1 MSNYNVPKGEE
12 RLFHVRQELVQY
24 DPKTGRKLSKPAV
37 KKYGMKIFLTTL
49 RDRLAQQGYTLEIL
63 HDPRTYEAAKAEE
76 AKAIADAEK
85 AAKEAADKAAKEAAE
100 AKDAE
105 LAALKAEL
113 AAAKK
118 KLAKAEK
125 DAAKKGNKDAAPA
138 EEKKED

>member
-76 AKAIADAEK
+76 AKAHAEAEK
-85 AAKEAADKAAKEAAE
+85 AAKDAADKAAKEAAE

-125 DAAKKGNKDAAPA
+125 EAAKKGNKDAAPA

>member
-12 RLFHVRQELVQY
+12 RLFHVCQELVQY

-76 AKAIADAEK
+76 AKAIADAEM

-125 DAAKKGNKDAAPA
+125 AAAKEGNKDAAPA

>member
-37 KKYGMKIFLTTL
+37 NKYGMKIFLTTL

-76 AKAIADAEK
+76 AKAIAEAEMS
-85 AAKEAADKAAKEAAE
+85 AKEAADKAAKEAAE

>member
-63 HDPRTYEAAKAEE
+63 HDPRTYEVAKVEE

-85 AAKEAADKAAKEAAE
+85 AAKDAAE

-125 DAAKKGNKDAAPA
+125 DAAKKGNKPAAPA

>member
-1 MSNYNVPKGEE
+1 MSNYKVPKGEE

-76 AKAIADAEK
+76 AKAITEAEK